1 MTEQSPRSKTLN
13 YRLLSCDKT
22 ITPKM
27 TSGNYSS
34 SSNPDTRRFA
44 RPDEVN
50 YALRQDMGED
60 FRKHTVTISTLGMN
74 FDMLYGEWPG
84 VSAEGKECPVVICV
98 HGIPG
103 TYGAYRPI
111 GSRIAARG
119 YRVLAV
125 NLPGNGYS
133 DVDLSSSYDCTSQ
146 HKAQVVKEFIFA
158 LGLERVAM
166 VIGHSSGC
174 MVVTSM
180 ASDPELDR
188 VVESVGMICGTGII
202 PHRMQR
208 QYAVIPYLPYLLY
221 RAVFL
226 PIIGPVVLHLVSNF
240 VFRMGFRGRTREAQ
254 VLCIHE
260 AAILRF
266 DLFAKDLKEM
276 RRKQLPSLL
285 FYCLDDTIVEAEKI
299 PGTIETLGITEDGIK
314 KYDADGQPLT
324 TFHEGTVRRVVCCE
338 KGSHRLQFTQPELTV
353 NEIVSLL
360 DALQKR

>member
-1 MTEQSPRSKTLN
+1 MTYCTVWWHLKLSSPTHMFRIGCIAMSSRQSVRRLQTLARSLN
-13 YRLLSCDKT
+13 YRLPSCDKT
-22 ITPKM
+22 VTPKM
-27 TSGNYSS
+27 TSGNNSS
-34 SSNPDTRRFA
+34 SSDPDARRFA

-84 VSAEGKECPVVICV
+84 VSTEGKECPVVICV

-125 NLPGNGYS
+125 NLP
-133 DVDLSSSYDCTSQ
+133 
-146 HKAQVVKEFIFA
+146 
-158 LGLERVAM
+158 VAM

-180 ASDPELDR
+180 AADPELDG
-188 VVESVGMICGTGII
+188 VVQSVGMICGTGII

-208 QYAVIPYLPYLLY
+208 QCAVIPYLPYLLY

-226 PIIGPVVLHLVSNF
+226 PIIGPVVLHLVSNY

-285 FYCLDDTIVEAEKI
+285 FYCVDDTIVEAEKI
-299 PGTIETLGITEDGIK
+299 PGTIETLSIAEDGIK
-314 KYDADGQPLT
+314 KYDADGQPLA